1 MDSLLL
7 ARAVGMVSPERRPGL
22 NRRAT
27 AGTFLLEWRHG
38 MHRR

>member
-22 NRRAT
+22 NRRAP